1 MNTTEIAE
9 EMHRSRE
16 SVSRAISRFVERGV
30 LLRGPRVGRS
40 YTYRLDPSTA
50 WRGKPEG
57 AVPAGMGH

>member
-30 LLRGPRVGRS
+30 LLRGPRRR
-40 YTYRLDPSTA
+40 TLLHLPPRPKHRLA
-50 WRGKPEG
+50 R
-57 AVPAGMGH
+57 